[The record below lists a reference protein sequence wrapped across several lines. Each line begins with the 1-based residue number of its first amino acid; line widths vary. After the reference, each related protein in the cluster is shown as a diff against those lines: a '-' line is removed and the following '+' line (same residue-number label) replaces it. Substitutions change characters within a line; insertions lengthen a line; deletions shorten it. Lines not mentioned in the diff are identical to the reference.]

1 MAARKKEG
9 TSLSNPSIKRKP
21 SDKIDRL
28 PKKSKVVVGSAGV
41 TPDEGK
47 LTPLHIH
54 GKGKGLMTG

>member
-1 MAARKKEG
+1 
-9 TSLSNPSIKRKP
+9 LSNPSIKRKS
-21 SDKIDRL
+21 SDKTDHL

-41 TPDEGK
+41 TPNEGK